1 MDEMILQ
8 SILRKIS
15 IFASTIGILV
25 GLDLLLKAK
34 TILFFKNILDRT
46 FNVDKIIIKVSSF
59 FRKTLDKEFYFDQLI
74 TKTKLRIFL
83 GVLFLIIS
91 VLMISFVMTKR

>member
-8 SILRKIS
+8 TILRKIS
-15 IFASTIGILV
+15 IFASTIGMLV
-25 GLDLLLKAK
+25 GLDLLLGAK
-34 TILFFKNILDRT
+34 TILFFKNILDRI

-91 VLMISFVMTKR
+91 ALMISFVMTKR